1 MLKLVSLYIGFL
13 LLSSV
18 TSAQQSAEAKTMHHT
33 IKSKIFDKERKID
46 VYLPEQYMSDTS
58 SKMIVAYV
66 FDGQF
71 TPYFNMVNS
80 INDYYSLTGETIP
93 MIIVG
98 VHTEVRWFEF
108 TPENMKNDTLY
119 EPTNRLMRHLE
130 QEVFPFVE
138 KNYRTEKFRLGIG
151 HSLGGTFVL
160 YSLFKENPL
169 FHGVIAASPNMV
181 MNGDEDLVKL
191 GKNFMKKH
199 PENNSFAYV
208 ESGTEGNMEQGFT
221 QSIQHFDSI
230 VKNSKFTNFDWSYK
244 KIEKANHMT
253 TFVPCLSNGLVA
265 FNTKWN
271 ISEKERMNVKLAD
284 SISIQQQLTDCFQHH
299 ENFTKSS
306 FKLTVKNVQKF
317 NNYYEEIGDFE
328 TSSKVLKLALQLC
341 DQDSTLSDKT
351 ATKDNLKNQ
360 LLWYQFMELTT
371 KAKKESDLKNYNG
384 AKKLYD
390 QAFKLGILR
399 GTHIQRMQSLEAFAM
414 ANDKEGAFEQLRLLA
429 EYFILRGS
437 RSFVNN
443 PNLVSL
449 HQDKRW
455 KKYIKQIDNNRPN

>member
-1 MLKLVSLYIGFL
+1 
-13 LLSSV
+13 
-18 TSAQQSAEAKTMHHT
+18 
-33 IKSKIFDKERKID
+33 
-46 VYLPEQYMSDTS
+46 
-58 SKMIVAYV
+58 
-66 FDGQF
+66 
-71 TPYFNMVNS
+71 
-80 INDYYSLTGETIP
+80 
-93 MIIVG
+93 
-98 VHTEVRWFEF
+98 
-108 TPENMKNDTLY
+108 
-119 EPTNRLMRHLE
+119 
-130 QEVFPFVE
+130 
-138 KNYRTEKFRLGIG
+138 
-151 HSLGGTFVL
+151 
-160 YSLFKENPL
+160 
-169 FHGVIAASPNMV
+169 
-181 MNGDEDLVKL
+181 
-191 GKNFMKKH
+191 
-199 PENNSFAYV
+199 
-208 ESGTEGNMEQGFT
+208 
-221 QSIQHFDSI
+221 
-230 VKNSKFTNFDWSYK
+230 
-244 KIEKANHMT
+244 MT